1 MQVSETRVSEA
12 IGQTLVERGVE
23 VCFGLAGSGNFAV
36 LNALQAAGVAFYS
49 SRHECGA
56 VAMADGYTR
65 ASGRIAVASVH
76 QGPGFTN
83 TLTGL
88 TEAAKCRT
96 PLLVLAAEMPP
107 STLWSNFKIEQGI
120 LAETVGAIT
129 ERVRGTETAAADA
142 ARALRRV
149 RIERRPVVL
158 NIPIDLV
165 DAYCDGGSSVVPD
178 WPALEPPRPSERS
191 VVEVADLLEGAS
203 HPAIVAGRG
212 AAISGAREALEAL
225 ADRVGAILATSALGH
240 GLFAGYPYG
249 VGIAGGFSSSL
260 ALNLLSQADVV
271 LAFGASLNHWTV
283 RHGRLF
289 SPEARVVQVDLDEEA
304 IGRLHHADVGVVGDA
319 ARAARA
325 ILEELERRGVRGEGF
340 RSDGVEREISA
351 GRARDE
357 PYEDLGTADYI
368 DPRTLSVAL
377 DDLLPPERTVCT
389 DSGHFLGYPSMYLE
403 VPDQKGFVF
412 PNAFQ
417 SVGLGL
423 ASGIGAAVARPDRL
437 SRAAIG
443 DGGALMVLGELETA
457 ARYRLPMLVVVYNDA
472 AYGAEVHH
480 FGPRGRPV
488 ELARF
493 PQTDF
498 AALARAAGAEGI
510 TVRSEDDLSP
520 VRDWLDVRDRP
531 LVVDARVN
539 PEVRAEWLAVRDR
552 GPCGGAHENAQELP
566 LV

>member
-1 MQVSETRVSEA
+1 MQVSEMRVSEA

-96 PLLVLAAEMPP
+96 PLLILAADTPP
-107 STLWSNFKIEQGI
+107 GTLWSNFKIDQRI
-120 LAETVGAIT
+120 LAETAGAVT
-129 ERVRGTETAAADA
+129 ERVRGPETAAADA
-142 ARALRRV
+142 ARSLRRA

-158 NIPIDLV
+158 NIPINLV
-165 DAYCDGGSSVVPD
+165 EASCDSGSCAVPD
-178 WPALEPPRPSERS
+178 LPALEPPRPSDRS
-191 VVEVADLLEGAS
+191 VAEVADLLEVAS

-240 GLFAGYPYG
+240 GLFTGHPYG

-260 ALNLLSQADVV
+260 ALKLLSQADVV

-289 SPEARVVQVDLDEEA
+289 SPETRVVQVDLDGEM
-304 IGRLHHADVGVVGDA
+304 IGALHRVDVGVVGDA
-319 ARAARA
+319 TATAQAVA
-325 ILEELERRGVRGEGF
+325 DELERRGIDKEGF
-340 RSDGVEREISA
+340 HDEALAGKIARGRS
-351 GRARDE
+351 RDE
-357 PYEDLGTADYI
+357 PYKDQGTAEHV
-368 DPRTLSVAL
+368 DPRTLSIAL
-377 DDLLPPERTVCT
+377 DDLMPTERTVAT
-389 DSGHFLGYPSMYLE
+389 DSGHFLGYPSMYFS
-403 VPDQKGFVF
+403 VPDYRGFVF

-437 SRAAIG
+437 CVAAVG
-443 DGGALMVLGELETA
+443 DGGALMSLGELETA
-457 ARYRLPMLVVVYNDA
+457 ARYRLPMLVVVYNDS

-480 FGPRGRPV
+480 FGPEGQPV
-488 ELARF
+488 DIARF
-493 PQTDF
+493 PDTDF
-498 AALARAAGAEGI
+498 AALARAAGAEGV
-510 TVRSEDDLSP
+510 TVRKEGDLSL
-520 VRDWLDVRDRP
+520 VEDWLMRRDGP
-531 LVVDARVN
+531 LVIDAKVN
-539 PEVRAEWLAVRDR
+539 PEVRAEWLEEAFR
-552 GPCGGAHENAQELP
+552 AH
-566 LV
+566 